1 MCSLS
6 LLLATQAFLKMERI
20 SIYIDGANFYH
31 SIKTLNK
38 KYSDFYF
45 NFKKYINKIT
55 KGKKLIDVY
64 YFNAPLKQQF
74 NAETYTKQQ
83 LQLNRLRKLGYKIIL
98 CKRKKNIDDNGNEKH
113 TIKEDD
119 IRLALQMQK
128 DAYNNKYDVAFLF
141 SGDGDFAPLQE
152 YLKEKSKKVKV
163 FYFEATGS
171 LSLLKS
177 CGMYCEVITKKV
189 VNKYFSRGAYCEWE
203 RINMERQKKKV
214 TQNKD

>member
-1 MCSLS
+1 
-6 LLLATQAFLKMERI
+6 MERV

-31 SIKTLNK
+31 SMRTLNK

-45 NFKKYINKIT
+45 DFKKFIKNIT

-83 LQLNRLRKLGYKIIL
+83 LQLNRLKKAGYKIIL
-98 CKRKKNIDDNGNEKH
+98 CKRKKIIDKDGIDSSR
-113 TIKEDD
+113 IKEDD

-128 DAYNNKYDVAFLF
+128 DAYDNKYDVAYLF
-141 SGDGDFAPLQE
+141 SGDGDFAPLPE
-152 YLKEKSKKVKV
+152 YLKEKFKKVKV
-163 FYFEATGS
+163 FYFDATGS

-177 CGMYCEVITKKV
+177 CGFNCQMITKKI
-189 VNKYFSRGAYCEWE
+189 VNKYYCRVAYFEWE
-203 RINMERQKKKV
+203 RIKARREES
-214 TQNKD
+214 